1 MARTAIGL
9 FENEASAA
17 AVTREL
23 TEVGFA
29 PAEIRVLF
37 EPLDMPLTGVLSAP
51 GTDFSLA
58 LGQDLQEIGAAE
70 AEARAYVLGVQQG
83 GVLEFATGS
92 GAQAD
97 AAAETMNRHKAVQI
111 DELTGF
117 EPVFP
122 GVTPGSEGLTHGES
136 TLAGRNH
143 SSGDGARIF
152 VW

>member
-51 GTDFSLA
+51 GTDFSL
-58 LGQDLQEIGAAE
+58 
-70 AEARAYVLGVQQG
+70 VLGVQQG